1 MKKNLQYKLLE
12 LFGYP
17 ILIVGVLLFIFI
29 NILITKNI
37 EKEFKDKLEI
47 TSKYVEKDFEMMI
60 ENERDKLMVIASD
73 RDLNMMLKYNAKV
86 KSSSLYLVDD
96 YNVSQN
102 AYVLYLKKIEN
113 NLEYINVINLLKK
126 TLYKEPRMSEI
137 SLEVFDKN
145 GKMVVGSYG
154 DYVVKKTAENDKNI
168 ENVLNKNSIFKIK
181 KMITFI
187 EEFEGRPFFKV
198 MVPVPER
205 TYDHMPD
212 GVIVL
217 TYPVDSTLIE
227 SIKNRIGADIILLGN
242 NLKVMNETAY
252 NVMDLRGQE
261 KEIKNEKIVNIDRN
275 GKEYS
280 VKALPLRDVNGETI
294 CYMAV
299 LKDRSEI
306 ANIKNISMI
315 SVAVAVLLLLI
326 CYILLSMYESRKIT
340 NPINLFLE
348 RMKKIENGDY
358 TEIED
363 INLIPEVDAIRENF
377 NIIIKKIKNNLEE
390 IRRRDETL
398 VVMNKELLTIIKEK
412 EKMYKLSITDGLTGV
427 YNHKYFQEVLT
438 AEINR
443 SIKYNLN
450 LSLLMI
456 DIDYFK
462 KFNDEFGH
470 QIGDE
475 VISKIATMLKDSAR
489 DGDTVARYGGEEFA
503 IILANTPNEG
513 AVIVAER
520 VRKMVES
527 LSSGDKKLS
536 VSIGIATFPMNIDD
550 YNPETTSNNEIKNEL
565 IKKADIA
572 LYASK
577 EKGRNKTTKYEKFIE
592 MGKNVFYRK

>member
-29 NILITKNI
+29 NILITNNI
-37 EKEFKDKLEI
+37 EKEFKEKLEI
-47 TSKYVEKDFEMMI
+47 ASKYVTNDLDMMI

-73 RDLNMMLKYNAKV
+73 RDLNIMLKYNAKV
-86 KSSSLYLVDD
+86 EKTWLYTVDEYD
-96 YNVSQN
+96 NGKN

-137 SLEVFDKN
+137 SLEVFNKE
-145 GKMVVGSYG
+145 GKIVIGSYG
-154 DYVVKKTAENDKNI
+154 DYIAKKTNENDINI
-168 ENVLNKNSIFKIK
+168 ENVLNKNSVFKIK
-181 KMITFI
+181 KMITYI
-187 EEFEGRPFFKV
+187 EEFEGRPFFKI

-205 TYDHMPD
+205 TYDNLPD

-217 TYPVDSTLIE
+217 TYPIEATLIQ
-227 SIKNRIGADIILLGN
+227 SIKSRIGADLVILDKNMKILNSSENINIDFKG
-242 NLKVMNETAY
+242 K
-252 NVMDLRGQE
+252 E
-261 KEIKNEKIVNIDRN
+261 KDAKEGKIVKILKN
-275 GKEYS
+275 KTEYS
-280 VKALPLRDVNGETI
+280 VKAVPLKNMTGETI
-294 CYMAV
+294 CYIAV
-299 LKDRSEI
+299 IKDRGEI
-306 ANIKNISMI
+306 ERIKNMSMI
-315 SVAVAVLLLLI
+315 IIAVTVIVLLI
-326 CYILLSMYESRKIT
+326 CYILLSIYESRKIT
-340 NPINLFLE
+340 NPINLFLNH
-348 RMKKIENGDY
+348 MKNIENGDY
-358 TEIED
+358 KEIGE
-363 INLIPEVDAIRENF
+363 INLIPEIDAIRENF
-377 NIIIKKIKNNLEE
+377 NHIIRKIKNNLEE

-427 YNHKYFQEVLT
+427 YNHKYFQEVLI

-456 DIDYFK
+456 DIDFFK
-462 KFNDEFGH
+462 RFNDEFGH
-470 QIGDE
+470 QTGDD
-475 VISKIATMLKDSAR
+475 VISKIASLLKDSAR

-520 VRKMVES
+520 VRKMIEQ
-527 LSSGDKKLS
+527 LSTEERRIS
-536 VSIGIATFPMNIDD
+536 VSIGLATFPLNIDD
-550 YNPETTSNNEIKNEL
+550 YSMETTSSNEIKNEL

-577 EKGRNKTTKYEKFIE
+577 DKGRNRTTRYEKFIE
-592 MGKNVFYRK
+592 MDKNIYYKK

>member
-29 NILITKNI
+29 NILITNNI
-37 EKEFKDKLEI
+37 EKEFRDKLEI
-47 TSKYVEKDFEMMI
+47 TSKYVTKDFENTV

-73 RDLNMMLKYNAKV
+73 RDLNIMLKYNAKV
-86 KSSSLYLVDD
+86 EKTWLYTVDGFD
-96 YNVSQN
+96 GNRN
-102 AYVLYLKKIEN
+102 AYVLYLKKIES

-137 SLEVFDKN
+137 SLEVFNKE
-145 GKMVVGSYG
+145 GKMVIGSYG
-154 DYVVKKTAENDKNI
+154 DYIARKTSEDDKNI

-181 KMITFI
+181 KMITHI

-198 MVPVPER
+198 VVPVPER
-205 TYDHMPD
+205 SYDNIPE
-212 GVIVL
+212 GVIIL
-217 TYPVDSTLIE
+217 TYPIDNFLIE
-227 SIKNRIGADIILLGN
+227 SIRNRIGAEMLLLN
-242 NLKVMNETAY
+242 RDLKVINSISNDKINFEGREEEAKH
-252 NVMDLRGQE
+252 G
-261 KEIKNEKIVNIDRN
+261 EIVKIKKGER
-275 GKEYS
+275 EYS
-280 VKALPLRDVNGETI
+280 VKLIP
-294 CYMAV
+294 
-299 LKDRSEI
+299 LKDQSGKVVSYIAVIKDRIEI
-306 ANIKNISMI
+306 QNIKNISMT
-315 SVAVAVLLLLI
+315 SVAVTVIVLLI
-326 CYILLSMYESRKIT
+326 CYILLSIYESKKIT
-340 NPINLFLE
+340 NPINNFLKH
-348 RMKKIENGDY
+348 MKRIEDGDY

-363 INLIPEVDAIRENF
+363 INLIPEVDVIRENF
-377 NIIIKKIKNNLEE
+377 NNIIKKVKNNLEE
-390 IRRRDETL
+390 IKRRDETL

-438 AEINR
+438 AEIDR
-443 SIKYNLN
+443 SIKYNLS

-462 KFNDEFGH
+462 RFNDEFGH
-470 QIGDE
+470 QTGDE
-475 VISKIATMLKDSAR
+475 VISKIATLLKDSAR

-503 IILANTPNEG
+503 IILANTGSEG
-513 AVIVAER
+513 AIIVSER

-527 LSSGDKKLS
+527 LSTDDKKIS
-536 VSIGIATFPMNIDD
+536 VSIGIATFPVNIDD
-550 YNPETTSNNEIKNEL
+550 YNPDTTSNNEIKNEM

-592 MGKNVFYRK
+592 MDKNILYRK

>member
-29 NILITKNI
+29 NILITNNI
-37 EKEFKDKLEI
+37 EKEFKEKLEI
-47 TSKYVEKDFEMMI
+47 TSKYVTNDLDMII

-73 RDLNMMLKYNAKV
+73 RDLNIMLKYNAKV
-86 KSSSLYLVDD
+86 EKTWLYTVDEYD
-96 YNVSQN
+96 NGKN
-102 AYVLYLKKIEN
+102 AYILYLKKIEN

-137 SLEVFDKN
+137 SLEVFNKE
-145 GKMVVGSYG
+145 GKMVIGSYG
-154 DYVVKKTAENDKNI
+154 EYIAKKTNENDINI
-168 ENVLNKNSIFKIK
+168 ENVLNKNTVFKIK
-181 KMITFI
+181 KMITYI
-187 EEFEGRPFFKV
+187 EEFEGRPFFKI

-205 TYDHMPD
+205 TYDNLPD

-217 TYPVDSTLIE
+217 TYPIDTTLIE
-227 SIKNRIGADIILLGN
+227 SIKNRIGADLIIFDKNIKVLNGVDAGSIDFKGKEREAKEGKIVKI
-242 NLKVMNETAY
+242 LKNKVEYSLKAIPLKNMTGDIICYIA
-252 NVMDLRGQE
+252 VIKDR
-261 KEIKNEKIVNIDRN
+261 KEIE
-275 GKEYS
+275 S
-280 VKALPLRDVNGETI
+280 
-294 CYMAV
+294 
-299 LKDRSEI
+299 
-306 ANIKNISMI
+306 IKNISMI
-315 SVAVAVLLLLI
+315 IVAVTVIILLI
-326 CYILLSMYESRKIT
+326 CYILLSIYESKKIT
-340 NPINLFLE
+340 TPINLFLNH
-348 RMKKIENGDY
+348 MKNIENGEY
-358 TEIED
+358 KEVGD
-363 INLIPEVDAIRENF
+363 INLIPEIDAIREHF
-377 NIIIKKIKNNLEE
+377 NHIIKKIKNNLEE

-450 LSLLMI
+450 LSLLMV
-456 DIDYFK
+456 DIDFFK
-462 KFNDEFGH
+462 RFNDEFGH
-470 QIGDE
+470 QTGDD
-475 VISKIATMLKDSAR
+475 VIAKIAALLKDSAR

-520 VRKMVES
+520 VRKMIEL
-527 LSSGDKKLS
+527 LSAADKKIS
-536 VSIGIATFPMNIDD
+536 VSIGIATFPLNIDD
-550 YNPETTSNNEIKNEL
+550 YNIENTSSNEIKNEL

-577 EKGRNKTTKYEKFIE
+577 DKGRNRTTRYEKFIE
-592 MGKNVFYRK
+592 MEKNIYYKK